1 MKSIC
6 VFCGSNLGNSVRF
19 SEGARILGKRLAE
32 EGITLIYGGANIGLM
47 GAIADAALES
57 GGSVIGVLPK
67 FLQDKEIAHTGL
79 TELILCETMHERKT
93 RMFELAQGFIA
104 MPGGFGTLE
113 EIIEILTWQQLGLH
127 KYPVG
132 FLNIEGFFHSL
143 QNFFDQMESVS
154 LLKPENKKMALFE
167 DTVEGLLQSMK
178 SYRAPEVSKW
188 ISKSVIT

>member
-6 VFCGSNLGNSVRF
+6 VFCGSNLGNSVHF
-19 SEGARILGKRLAE
+19 SEGARALGKRLAE

-47 GAIADAALES
+47 GTIADAALKS
-57 GGSVIGVLPK
+57 GGRVIGVLPR
-67 FLQDKEIAHTGL
+67 FLQDKEIAHAGL
-79 TELILCETMHERKT
+79 SELILCETMHERKT

-132 FLNIEGFFHSL
+132 FLNIDGFFHSL
-143 QNFFDQMESVS
+143 QNFFDQMENVS
-154 LLKPENKKMALFE
+154 LLKPENKKMALFA